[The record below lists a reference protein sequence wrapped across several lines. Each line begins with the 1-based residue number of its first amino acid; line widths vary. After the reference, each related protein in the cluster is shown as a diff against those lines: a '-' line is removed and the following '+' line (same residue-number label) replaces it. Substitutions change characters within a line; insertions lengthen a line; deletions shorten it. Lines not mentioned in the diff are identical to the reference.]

1 MSTREQ
7 AVQILNQLTEEQLQ
21 GFILMFHDLVSVPVI
36 PEEEPDAWDR
46 EMIVDSKE
54 ENTES
59 MKLDDFVK
67 ELGLQPDDL
76 RVRDSE
82 KSDEVHSKA
91 IRTAT
96 EADFKRCT
104 VSV

>member
-7 AVQILNQLTEEQLQ
+7 AVQILNQLIEEQL
-21 GFILMFHDLVSVPVI
+21 I

-46 EMIVDSKE
+46 EMIADSKK

-76 RVRDSE
+76 RV
-82 KSDEVHSKA
+82 
-91 IRTAT
+91 
-96 EADFKRCT
+96 
-104 VSV
+104 

>member
-1 MSTREQ
+1 MSIREQ
-7 AVQILNQLTEEQLQ
+7 AVQIFNQLTEEQLR

-36 PEEEPDAWDR
+36 PEKEPDAW
-46 EMIVDSKE
+46 EA
-54 ENTES
+54 S

-82 KSDEVHSKA
+82 K
-91 IRTAT
+91 
-96 EADFKRCT
+96 KR
-104 VSV
+104 

>member
-7 AVQILNQLTEEQLQ
+7 AVQILNQLTEEQL
-21 GFILMFHDLVSVPVI
+21 I

-46 EMIVDSKE
+46 EMIADSKE

-67 ELGLQPDDL
+67 ELGLHPDDL
-76 RVRDSE
+76 RVRD
-82 KSDEVHSKA
+82 
-91 IRTAT
+91 
-96 EADFKRCT
+96 
-104 VSV
+104 

>member
-7 AVQILNQLTEEQLQ
+7 AVQILNQLTEEQL
-21 GFILMFHDLVSVPVI
+21 I

-46 EMIVDSKE
+46 EMIADSKK

-91 IRTAT
+91 TRTAT

-104 VSV
+104 VSI

>member
-7 AVQILNQLTEEQLQ
+7 AVQILNQLTEEQL
-21 GFILMFHDLVSVPVI
+21 I

-46 EMIVDSKE
+46 EMIADSKE

-67 ELGLQPDDL
+67 ELGLQPDDYVL
-76 RVRDSE
+76 PCNGDVQLPFELNE
-82 KSDEVHSKA
+82 KVSTYVTQYDMSRSDVDRFINEK
-91 IRTAT
+91 
-96 EADFKRCT
+96 
-104 VSV
+104 

>member
-7 AVQILNQLTEEQLQ
+7 AVQILNQLTEEQL
-21 GFILMFHDLVSVPVI
+21 I

-46 EMIVDSKE
+46 EMIADSKE

>member
-7 AVQILNQLTEEQLQ
+7 AVQILNQLTEEQL
-21 GFILMFHDLVSVPVI
+21 I

-46 EMIVDSKE
+46 EMIADSKE

-67 ELGLQPDDL
+67 EVGLQPDDL

-91 IRTAT
+91 TRTVT
-96 EADFKRCT
+96 EADFKRYT

>member
-7 AVQILNQLTEEQLQ
+7 AVQILNQLTEEQL
-21 GFILMFHDLVSVPVI
+21 I

-46 EMIVDSKE
+46 EMIADSKE

-76 RVRDSE
+76 RVRD
-82 KSDEVHSKA
+82 
-91 IRTAT
+91 
-96 EADFKRCT
+96 
-104 VSV
+104 

>member
-7 AVQILNQLTEEQLQ
+7 AVQIFNQLTEEQLR
-21 GFILMFHDLVSVPVI
+21 GFILMFHDLVSVPMI

-46 EMIVDSKE
+46 EMIADSKK

-67 ELGLQPDDL
+67 ELGLQPD
-76 RVRDSE
+76 
-82 KSDEVHSKA
+82 EVHSKA
-91 IRTAT
+91 TRTAT

>member
-7 AVQILNQLTEEQLQ
+7 AVQILNQLTEEQL
-21 GFILMFHDLVSVPVI
+21 I

-46 EMIVDSKE
+46 EMIADSKE

-91 IRTAT
+91 TRTVT
-96 EADFKRCT
+96 EADFKRYT

>member
-7 AVQILNQLTEEQLQ
+7 AVQILNQLTEEQL
-21 GFILMFHDLVSVPVI
+21 I

-46 EMIVDSKE
+46 EMIADSKE
-54 ENTES
+54 ESTES

-76 RVRDSE
+76 
-82 KSDEVHSKA
+82 
-91 IRTAT
+91 
-96 EADFKRCT
+96 
-104 VSV
+104 

>member
-7 AVQILNQLTEEQLQ
+7 AVQILNQLTEEQLR

-46 EMIVDSKE
+46 EMIADSKK

-67 ELGLQPDDL
+67 ELGMQPDDL

-82 KSDEVHSKA
+82 K
-91 IRTAT
+91 
-96 EADFKRCT
+96 KR
-104 VSV
+104 

>member
-7 AVQILNQLTEEQLQ
+7 AVQIFNQLTEEQL
-21 GFILMFHDLVSVPVI
+21 I

-46 EMIVDSKE
+46 EMIADSKE

-67 ELGLQPDDL
+67 ELGLQLDDL

-82 KSDEVHSKA
+82 KK
-91 IRTAT
+91 
-96 EADFKRCT
+96 
-104 VSV
+104 

>member
-7 AVQILNQLTEEQLQ
+7 AVQILNQLTEEQL
-21 GFILMFHDLVSVPVI
+21 I

-46 EMIVDSKE
+46 EMIADSKE

-67 ELGLQPDDL
+67 KLGLQPDDL

-91 IRTAT
+91 TRTAT

>member
-7 AVQILNQLTEEQLQ
+7 AVQILNQLTEEQL
-21 GFILMFHDLVSVPVI
+21 I

-46 EMIVDSKE
+46 EMIADSKE

-82 KSDEVHSKA
+82 K
-91 IRTAT
+91 
-96 EADFKRCT
+96 KR
-104 VSV
+104 

>member
-7 AVQILNQLTEEQLQ
+7 AVQILNQLTEEQL
-21 GFILMFHDLVSVPVI
+21 I

-46 EMIVDSKE
+46 EMIADSKE

-91 IRTAT
+91 TRTAI

>member
-1 MSTREQ
+1 MSIREQ
-7 AVQILNQLTEEQLQ
+7 AVQILNQLTEEQL
-21 GFILMFHDLVSVPVI
+21 I

-46 EMIVDSKE
+46 EMIADSKE

-76 RVRDSE
+76 RVRD
-82 KSDEVHSKA
+82 
-91 IRTAT
+91 
-96 EADFKRCT
+96 
-104 VSV
+104 

>member
-7 AVQILNQLTEEQLQ
+7 AVQILNQLTEEQL
-21 GFILMFHDLVSVPVI
+21 I

-46 EMIVDSKE
+46 EMIADSKE

-91 IRTAT
+91 TRTAT
-96 EADFKRCT
+96 EADFKRYT

>member
-7 AVQILNQLTEEQLQ
+7 AVQILNQLTEEQL
-21 GFILMFHDLVSVPVI
+21 I

-46 EMIVDSKE
+46 EMIADSKE

-91 IRTAT
+91 TRTAT

>member
-7 AVQILNQLTEEQLQ
+7 AVQILNQLTEEQL
-21 GFILMFHDLVSVPVI
+21 
-36 PEEEPDAWDR
+36 
-46 EMIVDSKE
+46 K

-82 KSDEVHSKA
+82 K
-91 IRTAT
+91 
-96 EADFKRCT
+96 KR
-104 VSV
+104 

>member
-46 EMIVDSKE
+46 KMIADSKE

-76 RVRDSE
+76 RVRD
-82 KSDEVHSKA
+82 
-91 IRTAT
+91 
-96 EADFKRCT
+96 
-104 VSV
+104 

>member
-7 AVQILNQLTEEQLQ
+7 AVQILNQLTEEQL
-21 GFILMFHDLVSVPVI
+21 I
-36 PEEEPDAWDR
+36 PKEEPDAWDR
-46 EMIVDSKE
+46 EMIADSKE

-91 IRTAT
+91 TRTAT
-96 EADFKRCT
+96 EVDFKRCT